1 MSQRQSTKKQ
11 IVNLSVSAMLC
22 ALGVIILSLGSLVEV
37 VDASVAVIASLLCV
51 YAVIE
56 IGGIY
61 PWLIWL
67 VTSVVSLL
75 LLVSQPT
82 PVVFYALL
90 AGYYPILKARIER
103 LPVALSWLLKWV
115 CATVGTLAV
124 YAVSYLFV
132 PTLLDGL
139 HTPWLLALAY
149 LGILVVFLLY
159 DVCLTMLIT
168 FYFRRLR
175 KRLRLHKE

>member
-1 MSQRQSTKKQ
+1 MSQRNSTKKQ

-67 VTSVVSLL
+67 VTSIIGLL

-82 PVVFYALL
+82 PVLFYALL
-90 AGYYPILKARIER
+90 AGYYPILKAKFER
-103 LPVALSWLLKWV
+103 LPVALSYLLKWA
-115 CATVGTLAV
+115 CATIGTLAIGG
-124 YAVSYLFV
+124 VSYLFV
-132 PTLLDGL
+132 PSLLEGL
-139 HTPWLLALAY
+139 HAPWLLALTY
-149 LGILVVFLLY
+149 LGILAVFFLY

-175 KRLRLHKE
+175 KRLRLHKD